1 MWRPAAVL
9 ALLIGVAIG
18 APAAA
23 PGAGTKVDLELVLAV
38 DSSASVDREEFA
50 LQFEGIARAFRD
62 PEVIQAIADGPY
74 GAIAVT
80 VVEWSSLDR
89 QAINIPWH
97 RIDGD
102 ASAARFADLAT
113 NAPRLIDTG
122 ATSISAAITTATTLF
137 ESSGFDGSRRVIDIS
152 GDGYNNQ
159 GFPMSLARRAA
170 EDAGVTVNGLA
181 IENQVQGL
189 SAYYR
194 HNVITGF
201 AAFAIEAAD
210 YKDYIQAFRRKLLRE
225 IRNVPV
231 S

>member
-1 MWRPAAVL
+1 MWRPAAIL

-80 VVEWSSLDR
+80 VMEWSSLDR

-137 ESSGFDGSRRVIDIS
+137 ESSGLDGCRP
-152 GDGYNNQ
+152 GNGNNIQ

-170 EDAGVTVNGLA
+170 EDAGVTVDGLA